1 MEAET
6 LAGLIGFG
14 GAVVGA
20 GGALL
25 GAWFQQSHQAKNTR
39 AEREEARASLVEERG
54 RAAAEKA
61 LAELYGLRRHVLTWK
76 LMSEDERTECSRI
89 GYTLTDE
96 AELNA
101 SLIPKGEAL
110 RERLK
115 DALGA
120 LRNSIHVD
128 AYESVHD
135 AFLSTFDTEHA
146 ISLLAAYI
154 RGDALPTS
162 SLRERRESLER
173 QMRED
178 LAVDAEAQWGPA

>member
-25 GAWFQQSHQAKNTR
+25 GAWFQQSHQAKTAR
-39 AEREEARASLVEERG
+39 VEREEARAGLVEERG
-54 RAAAEKA
+54 RTAAEKS

-76 LMSEDERTECSRI
+76 LVSDDERSEWSRI

-101 SLIPKGEAL
+101 SLIPEGEEL

-120 LRNSIHVD
+120 LRNSISVD
-128 AYESVHD
+128 TYEAVHEAY
-135 AFLSTFDTEHA
+135 ASTFDTEHA
-146 ISLLAAYI
+146 ISLLAAYM
-154 RGDALPTS
+154 RGDALPRPS
-162 SLRERRESLER
+162 RREERESLER
-173 QMRED
+173 QMREG
-178 LAVDAEAQWGPA
+178 AAEDAEAQWDPS